1 MAFGH
6 ARLVDEQAEKEHALI
21 MMVDPS
27 RKDVRDEAGQA
38 NSPRM
43 IRVGL

>member
-27 RKDVRDEAGQA
+27 RRTYAMKPARPIAR
-38 NSPRM
+38 RM